1 MYTFYQSPGSSS
13 MAVHIG
19 LHEVGAPFQTKRI
32 SFAERD
38 KDPPEFRGFNPEG
51 KVPTLVIEGRPLTEV
66 AGILYYLAHTYPQ
79 AKLFPF
85 GDVEAS
91 ARAMSWTSFIASTVH
106 PARRQGEEHARTIYG
121 IADQRLG
128 KQTWAVGDYS
138 IADIHLFR
146 LFWRFGRGLGEGTG
160 AFPNLT
166 RHYEQMLQRPAVKK
180 TMEAEAAEGYAL
192 P

>member
-13 MAVHIG
+13 MAVHIA

-32 SFAERD
+32 IFAERD
-38 KDPPEFRGFNPEG
+38 KDPAEFRGLNPEG

-91 ARAMSWTSFIASTVH
+91 ARAISWMSFIASTVH
-106 PARRQGEEHARTIYG
+106 PARRQGEDHARTIYG

-128 KQTWAVGDYS
+128 DRTWAVGNYS

-146 LFWRFGRGLGEGTG
+146 LFWRFGRGLAEGTG
-160 AFPNLT
+160 GFPNLT
-166 RHYEQMLQRPAVKK
+166 RHYEQMLARAAVRK
-180 TMEAEAAEGYAL
+180 TLEVEAAEGYAL